1 MQRTDAD
8 RDRNVPVRLNK
19 YLSEAGVCSRR
30 EADRLIEAGKVY
42 VDGRRAET
50 GIRILPGQDVRVEGK
65 QVGGKEQM
73 ALLAFY
79 KPRGVVCTTDR
90 RWGDRIIEDVLDYP
104 QRVFYIGRLDKDS
117 EGLLLM
123 TNNGDIVNK
132 IMREGNAHEKEYL
145 VTVDKPVTED
155 FLKGMGAGGLVIQ
168 GRKTLPCRV
177 WKTGGKSFGI
187 VLTQGLNRQIRR
199 MCAHFG
205 REVVTLK
212 RVRVMN
218 IRLGDL
224 RPGKWRRITGEEQ
237 ERLFALLKD
246 SANTP
251 AYRKDKKKREEEK
264 WTK

>member
-1 MQRTDAD
+1 MRLEKFMWTGGGRD
-8 RDRNVPVRLNK
+8 RD
-19 YLSEAGVCSRR
+19 SDFAG
-30 EADRLIEAGKVY
+30 AGCPCGRKA
-42 VDGRRAET
+42 GRR
-50 GIRILPGQDVRVEGK
+50 
-65 QVGGKEQM
+65 KEQM

-155 FLKGMGAGGLVIQ
+155 FLKGMRAGGLVIQ

-218 IRLGDL
+218 IRLGDYSRAL
-224 RPGKWRRITGEEQ
+224 RLP
-237 ERLFALLKD
+237 ERSRSACLLF
-246 SANTP
+246 
-251 AYRKDKKKREEEK
+251 
-264 WTK
+264 